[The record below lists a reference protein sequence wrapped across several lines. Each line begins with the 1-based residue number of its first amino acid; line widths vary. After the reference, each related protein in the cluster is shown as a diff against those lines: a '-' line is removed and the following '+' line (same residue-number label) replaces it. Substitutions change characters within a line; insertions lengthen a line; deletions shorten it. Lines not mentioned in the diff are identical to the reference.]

1 MGAVVMAETR
11 VSVRELKSSLSKY
24 LRAVQAGEAVLI
36 TNRSVPIGRIVPVR
50 SSVEERIA
58 AMCEAGLA
66 EWSGK
71 PLGPPPP
78 PVPVRGDVPVSDLL
92 IEDRE

>member
-1 MGAVVMAETR
+1 MAETR

-36 TNRSVPIGRIVPVR
+36 TNRGVPMGHIVPVH
-50 SSVEERIA
+50 STVDERIV

-78 PVPVRGDVPVSDLL
+78 PVPVSGDVTVSGML

>member
-1 MGAVVMAETR
+1 MDETR

-36 TNRSVPIGRIVPVR
+36 TNRGVPMAQILPVR
-50 SSVEERIA
+50 PSVEGRIA
-58 AMCEAGLA
+58 AMCEGGLA
-66 EWSGK
+66 EWSGRR
-71 PLGPPPP
+71 LGPPPP
-78 PVPVRGDVPVSDLL
+78 PAPVRGDVTVADLL

>member
-1 MGAVVMAETR
+1 MSETR
-11 VSVRELKSSLSKY
+11 VSVRELKGSLSRY
-24 LRAVQAGEAVLI
+24 LRAVQAGETVLI
-36 TNRSVPIGRIVPVR
+36 TSRGVPVGRIVPACPT
-50 SSVEERIA
+50 VEERIV

-66 EWSGK
+66 DWSGR

-78 PVPVRGDVPVSDLL
+78 STAVRGDVTVSDLL